1 MSSIVVDGSSQIKL
15 IHSKWL
21 IPSRWLGGWIEF
33 HKIGVWAR
41 DQWAPFGFRADGGT
55 GALGAEEGEL
65 CRAQGTGHI
74 SAPSTGWHS
83 SALRGHRQ
91 GQDTQSWCHLYTLG
105 SSDGFYTEELQLCL
119 GQEPNILQTR
129 GNPAL
134 LSVWWLF
141 PWDPSCRDSGLW
153 REVEDG
159 WSLITGTETGPK
171 WSPSQDSIF
180 SISSAFAEAP
190 AQKLMNGCSRKLF
203 LPAVGSSYFAFNC
216 AFTCL
221 SLITVAAVEKCS
233 FMNNKCSLGKKP
245 PLCFRY
251 QKPPDPLLSAL
262 QSLVFTNTFSILLN
276 NDNSSVF
283 TSLNY
288 HILWKE
294 LIK

>member
-1 MSSIVVDGSSQIKL
+1 METHGGCSSKGMWPLQSSEDRGHLRLAQQTQAGAGNPVAKLLVPFVHPGPPRAHPMDSTQIQACTLCSAWCRNLAGTKGKSCSAFCVVASSMWSL
-15 IHSKWL
+15 WE
-21 IPSRWLGGWIEF
+21 G
-33 HKIGVWAR
+33 
-41 DQWAPFGFRADGGT
+41 QWA
-55 GALGAEEGEL
+55 LE
-65 CRAQGTGHI
+65 
-74 SAPSTGWHS
+74 
-83 SALRGHRQ
+83 
-91 GQDTQSWCHLYTLG
+91 
-105 SSDGFYTEELQLCL
+105 
-119 GQEPNILQTR
+119 
-129 GNPAL
+129 
-134 LSVWWLF
+134 
-141 PWDPSCRDSGLW
+141 
-153 REVEDG
+153 EVENG
-159 WSLITGTETGPK
+159 LSLLTAQRQVPNDLPLKTALVTL
-171 WSPSQDSIF
+171 IF
-180 SISSAFAEAP
+180 STSDFAEAP

-251 QKPPDPLLSAL
+251 QEPPDPLLSAL

-294 LIK
+294 LIKWWFALPLNIKHLMQMLQSLPGL

>member
-1 MSSIVVDGSSQIKL
+1 MS
-15 IHSKWL
+15 
-21 IPSRWLGGWIEF
+21 F
-33 HKIGVWAR
+33 
-41 DQWAPFGFRADGGT
+41 
-55 GALGAEEGEL
+55 AE
-65 CRAQGTGHI
+65 
-74 SAPSTGWHS
+74 
-83 SALRGHRQ
+83 LR
-91 GQDTQSWCHLYTLG
+91 GQDTSLPPAQAGTAQLSGDTGRARTPSPGAICTPWAHLMDSTQRSC
-105 SSDGFYTEELQLCL
+105 SSAWGRNPTFYRQGEILLCFLCGGFSHGIPPAGTVAFGGKWRMAGPSSQA
-119 GQEPNILQTR
+119 QRQVPNDLPLQT
-129 GNPAL
+129 AFFA
-134 LSVWWLF
+134 S
-141 PWDPSCRDSGLW
+141 
-153 REVEDG
+153 
-159 WSLITGTETGPK
+159 
-171 WSPSQDSIF
+171 
-180 SISSAFAEAP
+180 SSAFAEAP

-233 FMNNKCSLGKKP
+233 FMNNKCSFGKKP
-245 PLCFRY
+245 PLCFGY